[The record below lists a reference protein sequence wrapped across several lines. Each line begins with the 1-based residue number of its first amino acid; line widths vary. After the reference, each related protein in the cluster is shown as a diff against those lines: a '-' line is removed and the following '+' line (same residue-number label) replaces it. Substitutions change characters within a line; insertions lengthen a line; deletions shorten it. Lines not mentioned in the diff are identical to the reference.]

1 MTTKMQIAGQAGSI
15 VGHWVADRV
24 RRTRAHTPD
33 DIPVNLNSVTDE
45 WLTAVLCKDA
55 PGARVTSWH
64 SPGGSSGTSERAAL
78 RVTYNQAGQDAGLP
92 TELFTKS
99 SNSLRQRLLM
109 MAADMLVGETEFYF
123 TFRPRVE
130 MEAPMGYW
138 GAGDPKSGR
147 SFLVLE
153 DIASTKGAEFVEATD
168 VLKREEVED
177 LLGNLASLHGT
188 FWNDPRALQV
198 KSTADHA
205 NNISGLIDMG
215 GRCGVGL
222 ERAKDILPPG
232 FADKADRV
240 WAGTLRSL
248 RQLAQG
254 PCTLLHGDP
263 HVGQTYRTST
273 GRMGY
278 TDWQLTM
285 SGGWAYDVA
294 CFIGSTCEP
303 ADRRAWEADLLGDYL
318 EKLGKAGGHPPSYD
332 EAFLAYRQ
340 SMFYYC
346 AGWAGVLGRPWYQ
359 PDMQP
364 EATCRAIVRRMSWAI
379 HDLDSFDAIGV

>member
-1 MTTKMQIAGQAGSI
+1 MASKLQIMRQAGGI
-15 VGHWVADRV
+15 FGHWAADRV
-24 RRTRAHTPD
+24 RRTRPQSAR
-33 DIPVNLNSVTDE
+33 DIPANLESVTTE
-45 WLTAVLCKDA
+45 WLTAVLCKDT
-55 PGARVTSWH
+55 PGAEVTSWH

-78 RVTYNQAGQDAGLP
+78 RVTYNQVGQDAGLP

-109 MAADMLVGETEFYF
+109 MAADMLVGETDFYF

-130 MEAPMGYW
+130 MEAPRGYW
-138 GAGDPKSGR
+138 GSGDERSGR

-168 VLKREEVED
+168 ILKRDEVED
-177 LLGNLASLHGT
+177 LLGNLAALHGT
-188 FWNDPRALQV
+188 FWNDPRALRV

-205 NNISGLIDMG
+205 GNISGLIDMG

-222 ERAKDILPPG
+222 ERANDILPPG
-232 FADKADRV
+232 FADQADRV
-240 WAGTLRSL
+240 WAGTLKSL
-248 RQLAQG
+248 EKLAEG
-254 PCTLLHGDP
+254 PRTLLHGDP
-263 HVGQTYRTST
+263 HVGQTYRTND
-273 GRMGY
+273 GRMGF

-294 CFIGSTCEP
+294 CFLGSTCEP
-303 ADRRAWEADLLGDYL
+303 EDRREWEAELLGGYL
-318 EKLGKAGGHPPSYD
+318 EKLGQAGGQPPSYD

-340 SMFYYC
+340 SMFYYT

-364 EATCRAIVRRMSWAI
+364 EATCRTIVRRMSWAM
-379 HDLDSFDAIGV
+379 HDLDSFEAIGV